1 MVGQMPSPPGSEM
14 TELRRGV
21 VESCVLAPL
30 EVECRYGCDL
40 VRTMSAMGGLA
51 TSQGTV
57 SRC

>member
-1 MVGQMPSPPGSEM
+1 MPSPPGSEM